1 MSELRRDPIG
11 GRWVIVNTDVPVK
24 PEEYDHDAPKSGKST
39 VCPFCYGNEAQTP
52 PEITS
57 LRDPGT
63 SPNTPGW
70 QVRVIPNKFPALQ
83 IEGELDRRGLG
94 IYDLS
99 NGVGAHEL
107 IVETPYHDKDLSDL
121 TVQELTDV
129 IHFYCQRALDL
140 EKDRRFKYIMVF
152 KNYGVSAGA
161 SLGHPHTQI
170 IALPMVPK
178 NVKEEIIGA
187 QNYFEYRDRCI
198 FCDMIRQ
205 ELQEKERIILENKN
219 FFAFCPFVSRFP
231 FEIWIIPKKHAGH
244 FCQMPSEEV
253 PDLAVILRGIVA
265 KIKKVFGETSYNFII
280 HSSPINS
287 DGARVD
293 SYHWHLEFL
302 PKLTRVAG
310 FEWGTGFYI
319 VPTPPEI
326 AAKFLRDAKVE

>member
-11 GRWVIVNTDVPVK
+11 GRWVIVNTDDPMK
-24 PEEYDHDAPKSGKST
+24 PEQYDHDTPQGGKSPS
-39 VCPFCYGNEAQTP
+39 CPFCYGNEAQTP
-52 PEITS
+52 PEIVS

-63 SPNTPGW
+63 GPNTPGW

-107 IVETPYHDKDLSDL
+107 IIETPYHEKDLSDL
-121 TVQELTDV
+121 TVQELTN
-129 IHFYCQRALDL
+129 IINFYCQRSQDL
-140 EKDRRFKYIMVF
+140 ERDRRFKYIMVF

-161 SLGHPHTQI
+161 SLEHPHTQI

-187 QNYFEYRDRCI
+187 QNYFEYRERCI

-205 ELQEKERIILENKN
+205 EQQEKERIISENKN

-231 FEIWIIPKKHAGH
+231 FEIWIIPKKHSGN
-244 FCQMPSEEV
+244 FSQMPFEEI
-253 PDLAVILRGIVA
+253 PDLASILRGIVA

-287 DGARVD
+287 DGAKVD
-293 SYHWHLEFL
+293 GYHWHLEFL